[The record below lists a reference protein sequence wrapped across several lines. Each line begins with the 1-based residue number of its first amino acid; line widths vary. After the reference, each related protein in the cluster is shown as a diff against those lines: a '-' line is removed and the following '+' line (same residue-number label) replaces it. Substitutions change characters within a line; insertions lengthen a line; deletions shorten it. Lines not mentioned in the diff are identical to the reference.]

1 MADTTN
7 WRTARGMRDILP
19 KDQLRWQAAR
29 KEVEDTARVFGF
41 DRIDVPVIEY
51 ADLFDRSIGSDT
63 DIISKELFV
72 VSSKDNEGGRP
83 QALRPEFT
91 AGITRAYLQNGM
103 GSLPQPVRL
112 YGLGPVF
119 RYDRPQKGRYR
130 EHTQFSAE
138 VLGSRTAAADAWI
151 IYLGWTILKNLGL
164 TDVTV
169 QINSLGSIEC
179 QQLLAKKLT
188 AYFKPHSAKLGEVDQ
203 RRLVN
208 NPLRLL
214 DSKDPA
220 IAQVAEDAPQSLDC
234 LDKDSKK
241 FFSDVLS
248 YLDEYGVEY
257 NLNPRIVRG
266 LDYYSHTVFEYT
278 LASDDGQQGSLGGGG
293 RYDLVGALGGAPTP
307 SVGMALGMD
316 RIILA
321 QATQKVKI
329 PVNTGYC
336 DTYIIHLSKRGRRK
350 AQEVLETVHK
360 AGLVT
365 LHSADKTSLRGQL
378 KSADK
383 VGAKYA
389 VIIGETEAK
398 NDMCILRDMRSGIQE
413 DVACSDLA
421 DILYTRLK
429 NGRGSKK
436 AA

>member
-1 MADTTN
+1 MADTSQ

-19 KDQLRWQAAR
+19 KEQARWQSAR
-29 KEVEDTARVFGF
+29 REVEETARVFGF

-51 ADLFDRSIGSDT
+51 ADLFDRSIGTDT
-63 DIISKELFV
+63 DIMSKELFV
-72 VSSKDNEGGRP
+72 VSAKGGDATRQ

-91 AGITRAYLQNGM
+91 AGITRSYLQNGM

-138 VLGSRTAAADAWI
+138 ILGARSAAADAWI
-151 IYLGWTILKNLGL
+151 IYLGWTILQNLGL
-164 TDVTV
+164 TGVAV
-169 QINSLGSIEC
+169 QINSLGSKEC
-179 QQLLAKKLT
+179 QLALAKKLT
-188 AYFKPHSAKLGEVDQ
+188 SYYKPHSKKLNEVDL
-203 RRLVN
+203 RRLET

-214 DSKDPA
+214 DSKDEA
-220 IAQVAEDAPQSLDC
+220 VTRLNEDAPQSLDC

-257 NLNPRIVRG
+257 NLNPGIVRG
-266 LDYYSHTVFEYT
+266 LDYYSHTVFEHT
-278 LASDDGQQGSLGGGG
+278 LADESSQQGSLGGGG
-293 RYDLVGALGGAPTP
+293 RYDLVQALGGAPTP
-307 SVGMALGMD
+307 SVGLALGMD
-316 RIILA
+316 RIVLA
-321 QATQKVKI
+321 QTAQKVKTTTT
-329 PVNTGYC
+329 PNSC

-350 AQEVLETVHK
+350 AQEVLQSIHQ

-378 KSADK
+378 KSADRN
-383 VGAKYA
+383 GAKYA
-389 VIIGETEAK
+389 IIIGETEAK

-413 DVACSDLA
+413 DVTCSELA
-421 DILYTRLK
+421 DILNTRLK
-429 NGRGSKK
+429 KGRGSKR
-436 AA
+436 AT

>member
-1 MADTTN
+1 
-7 WRTARGMRDILP
+7 MRDILP
-19 KDQLRWQAAR
+19 KEQARWQAVRREA
-29 KEVEDTARVFGF
+29 EDVARVFGF
-41 DRIDVPVIEY
+41 ERIDIPVIEY
-51 ADLFDRSIGSDT
+51 ADLFDRSIGTET

-72 VSSKDNEGGRP
+72 VASKEGDSGRT

-91 AGITRAYLQNGM
+91 AGITRSYLQNGM

-112 YGLGPVF
+112 YGIGPVF

-138 VLGSRTAAADAWI
+138 VLGTRSAAQDAWI
-151 IYLGWTILKNLGL
+151 IYMGWTILKNLGI
-164 TDVTV
+164 TGVTV
-169 QINSLGSIEC
+169 QINSLGSTEC
-179 QQLLAKKLT
+179 QQTLAKKLT
-188 AYFKPHSAKLGEVDQ
+188 QYFKPHAKNLGEVDQ
-203 RRLVN
+203 RRLAS

-214 DSKDPA
+214 DSKDEA
-220 IAQVAEDAPQSLDC
+220 IQRLAEDAPQSLDC

-266 LDYYSHTVFEYT
+266 LDYYSHTVFEFT
-278 LASDDGQQGSLGGGG
+278 QSDESGQQGSLGGGG
-293 RYDLVGALGGAPTP
+293 RYDLVQSLGGAPTP
-307 SVGMALGMD
+307 SVGMALGLD
-316 RIILA
+316 RVVLTHTA
-321 QATQKVKI
+321 QKI
-329 PVNTGYC
+329 KTVTAPTGC
-336 DTYIIHLSKRGRRK
+336 DTYLIHLSKRGRRK
-350 AQEVLETVHK
+350 AQEVLENVHR

-389 VIIGETEAK
+389 IIIGETEAK

-413 DVACSDLA
+413 DVTCSDLA